1 MALLLVPFF
10 MPLLLLGWV
19 LTSREER
26 AQRLLD
32 SEREQLIAESWGLIF
47 GRESQL
53 TTRARLFEESD
64 DHSQLQTW

>member
-32 SEREQLIAESWGLIF
+32 LEREQLIAESWGLMF
-47 GRESQL
+47 GRESQVMS
-53 TTRARLFEESD
+53 RERLFED
-64 DHSQLQTW
+64 DPSALRNW

>member
-1 MALLLVPFF
+1 MALLLIPFF

-19 LTSREER
+19 LTSWEER

-32 SEREQLIAESWGLIF
+32 LEREQLIAESWGLMF

-53 TTRARLFEESD
+53 TTREGLFEDPSR
-64 DHSQLQTW
+64 LRNW

>member
-32 SEREQLIAESWGLIF
+32 SEREQQIAESWGLMF

-53 TTRARLFEESD
+53 TSRERFFEETGERSE
-64 DHSQLQTW
+64 LQSW

>member
-32 SEREQLIAESWGLIF
+32 SEREQLIAESWGLLF
-47 GRESQL
+47 GRESRL
-53 TTRARLFEESD
+53 TTRERLFEDE
-64 DHSQLQTW
+64 HSRLQNW